1 MTVID
6 FLLLSFLIIC
16 ALSVALS
23 KNLVATVFIFSS
35 FSLVASILWITMQA
49 PDLAITE
56 AAVGAGA
63 STLFFLLVLR
73 NTGALKGQSDE
84 EDNKK

>member
-1 MTVID
+1 MNVID
-6 FLLLSFLIIC
+6 FLLLTFLIAC

-73 NTGALKGQSDE
+73 NIGALKGRPDE
-84 EDNKK
+84 EDQE